1 MCSRLFVVIAAFTI
15 ASLNGV
21 EAALAVYDI
30 SPRLVNGKLY
40 TYGFDDA
47 GIGNVNPVF
56 LTPNELRVFP
66 YFFGDIGSS
75 NTYSTSNPG
84 TNALGTTSGYPASNL
99 PPPSAPPS
107 GTPKYVA
114 FDVLGDLQ
122 YWTGDGFGPVP
133 AGETLNFSIVGTGKS
148 FVAGTGQGPYPQAAF
163 TIQNIAADGSMHK
176 HMTTVVT
183 AGTNPT
189 ATDGIYLVEMR
200 EKIVQADQ
208 QTLYVDPNTGSPVA
222 PSLPFFALFD
232 CNANADVTSAT
243 YTAAQQ
249 WVQANLVPFGDYNRD
264 GITTVA
270 DLQAMMTALSDL
282 SKYKAENHLTDFDLT
297 AFGDVNQD
305 GVVNNADLQALLGY
319 LASGGTG
326 DTGLGSGSLS
336 AVPEPNSVM
345 LASLGA
351 VGLCG
356 MWRYR
361 RSRSREIGITA
372 TIF

>member
-1 MCSRLFVVIAAFTI
+1 M
-15 ASLNGV
+15 
-21 EAALAVYDI
+21 
-30 SPRLVNGKLY
+30 
-40 TYGFDDA
+40 
-47 GIGNVNPVF
+47 
-56 LTPNELRVFP
+56 
-66 YFFGDIGSS
+66 
-75 NTYSTSNPG
+75 
-84 TNALGTTSGYPASNL
+84 
-99 PPPSAPPS
+99 
-107 GTPKYVA
+107 A

-148 FVAGTGQGPYPQAAF
+148 FVVGTGQGPYPQPAF

-176 HMTTVVT
+176 HMTTVVN

-189 ATDGIYLVEMR
+189 PADGIYLVEMR

-208 QTLYVDPNTGSPVA
+208 QTLYVDPNTGNPVA

-249 WVQANLVPFGDYNRD
+249 WVQANLVPFGDFNRD

-282 SKYKAENHLTDFDLT
+282 PKYKAENHLTDFDLT
-297 AFGDVNQD
+297 AFGNVNQD

-319 LASGGTG
+319 LAGGGNG
-326 DTGLGSGSLS
+326 DTGLGSGSL
-336 AVPEPNSVM
+336 AAMPEPNSAM
-345 LASLGA
+345 LACLGA
-351 VGLCG
+351 VGLFG
-356 MWRYR
+356 MRQYQ
-361 RSRSREIGITA
+361 RSRSRKIRIRA